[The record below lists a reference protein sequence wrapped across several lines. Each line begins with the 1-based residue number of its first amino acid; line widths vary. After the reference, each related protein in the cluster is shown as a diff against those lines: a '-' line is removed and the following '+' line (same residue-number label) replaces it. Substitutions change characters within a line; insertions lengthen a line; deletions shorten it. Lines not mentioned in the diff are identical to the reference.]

1 MEIVLCYKSDCI
13 EVAGE
18 QAQVRR
24 TWAINQF
31 YKLDSDIDVVV
42 SVIRLMMLLSLMKA
56 WLLF

>member
-1 MEIVLCYKSDCI
+1 MHYKSDCT

-18 QAQVRR
+18 EAQVRR
-24 TWAINQF
+24 TWAINQY
-31 YKLDSDIDVVV
+31 YKLDSGIDVVV